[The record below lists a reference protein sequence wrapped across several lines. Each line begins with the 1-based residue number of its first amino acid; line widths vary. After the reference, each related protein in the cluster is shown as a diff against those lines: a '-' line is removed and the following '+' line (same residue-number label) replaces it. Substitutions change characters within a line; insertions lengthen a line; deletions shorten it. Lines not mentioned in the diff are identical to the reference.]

1 MIARGSTGLT
11 GVITFYLTAFSPT
24 ALLDLLSI

>member
-1 MIARGSTGLT
+1 MIARGQHRFNRA
-11 GVITFYLTAFSPT
+11 ITFCLTAFSPT